1 MKKLLSAILLFP
13 IRFYKA
19 CISPMLPPSCR
30 YVPTCSQYAI
40 EAIQIHGPLKGL
52 WLAVKRILSC
62 HPWGGSGYDPVPIKT
77 PTDIHTHHDRYGAII
92 STTPEE
98 FRPEPGKFYS
108 VGMHPWSLT
117 SRSRNIPS
125 ARNDRTKRASRG
137 DRRDGTRQTQKRSR
151 L

>member
-108 VGMHPWSLT
+108 VGMHPWSL
-117 SRSRNIPS
+117 
-125 ARNDRTKRASRG
+125 KSRG
-137 DRRDGTRQTQKRSR
+137 FPTGGSLGSRQSWR
-151 L
+151 